1 MKYTLPAKMRC
12 LILVGVFMIANSCSK
27 KGTDAVS
34 ETAPS
39 IARSGPD
46 KNEQTSCHTIT
57 PVQSSDNSKATY
69 VALPAHQIHVYLL
82 VLVRF

>member
-1 MKYTLPAKMRC
+1 MKNTLPGRMRW
-12 LILVGVFMIANSCSK
+12 LLLVAVFSITNSCAK

-46 KNEQTSCHTIT
+46 KDGQTLCNTIT
-57 PVQSSDNSKATY
+57 PVQSSDNSKASYT
-69 VALPAHQIHVYLL
+69 AIPAHQIHVYLL